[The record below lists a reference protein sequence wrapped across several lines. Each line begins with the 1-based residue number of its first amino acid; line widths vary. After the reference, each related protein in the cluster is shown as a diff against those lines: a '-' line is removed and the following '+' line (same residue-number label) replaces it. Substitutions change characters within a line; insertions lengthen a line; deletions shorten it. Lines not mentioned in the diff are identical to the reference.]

1 MRAFCCPGLAQG
13 IRRVTRSIGTII
25 VILLFCRFGPRNTA
39 CSRQHWNNHCYTL
52 VLQVW
57 PKEYSVWQVAL
68 VQSLLYSCFA
78 GLAQGI
84 RRVAGSIGTIIVIL
98 LFCRFGPGNTAC
110 GRQHWYNHCYTLVL
124 QVWPKEYGV
133 WQVALVQS
141 LLYSCFAGLAQ
152 GIRRVAGS
160 IGTIIGPLWPSGMM
174 HNMYAMFGV
183 MVAVNTFGMVSR
195 MQSILMNAH
204 VQELTRE
211 QFPTTLKKK
220 ASPHSDCLP
229 SLIITLSDCKLDLEQ
244 SN

>member
-1 MRAFCCPGLAQG
+1 M
-13 IRRVTRSIGTII
+13 
-25 VILLFCRFGPRNTA
+25 
-39 CSRQHWNNHCYTL
+39 
-52 VLQVW
+52 
-57 PKEYSVWQVAL
+57 WQVAL

-98 LFCRFGPGNTAC
+98 LFC
-110 GRQHWYNHCYTLVL
+110 
-124 QVWPKEYGV
+124 
-133 WQVALVQS
+133 S
-141 LLYSCFAGLAQ
+141 LAQ

-204 VQELTRE
+204 V
-211 QFPTTLKKK
+211 
-220 ASPHSDCLP
+220 
-229 SLIITLSDCKLDLEQ
+229 
-244 SN
+244 